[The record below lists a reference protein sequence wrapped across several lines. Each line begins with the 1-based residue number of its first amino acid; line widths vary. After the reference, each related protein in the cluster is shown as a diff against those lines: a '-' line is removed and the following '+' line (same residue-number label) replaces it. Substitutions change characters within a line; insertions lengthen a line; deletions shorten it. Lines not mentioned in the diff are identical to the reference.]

1 MKQINR
7 DLLLPI
13 WILIKIIIKI
23 LNKQNGSQTSTVI
36 STTDSNH
43 LEVELIDNKTWDE
56 ILKKIFKDENKNK
69 LTIKEVNKALRK
81 DLKKTS

>member
-1 MKQINR
+1 MDIDKDNN
-7 DLLLPI
+7 
-13 WILIKIIIKI
+13 KN

-56 ILKKIFKDENKNK
+56 ILKKNFQ
-69 LTIKEVNKALRK
+69 R
-81 DLKKTS
+81 

>member
-1 MKQINR
+1 MDIDKDNN
-7 DLLLPI
+7 
-13 WILIKIIIKI
+13 KN